1 MNNLTQKQLDFC
13 QAIVEGLNQTDAYR
27 RGYDTEKMADKTV
40 HEAASRLMGDSKVIA
55 RIEEL
60 RLPAT
65 QETQKN
71 YNDWLQELQR
81 LAFFDIRQL
90 VDEDG
95 KVRSLHDLPDDVA
108 VAVAG
113 FEVETIGENIIK
125 TKVKLATKLQA
136 LELFGKATGYYQEK
150 LETPMTALENT
161 STELL
166 VAMLEELKARKVA
179 RAAIIIE
186 GSAAGQS

>member
-65 QETQKN
+65 QETQKT
-71 YNDWLQELQR
+71 YNNWLKELEN

-90 VDEDG
+90 VNEQG
-95 KVRSLHDLPDDVA
+95 SPLGLHELPNEVA
-108 VAVAG
+108 AAVSA
-113 FEVETIGENIIK
+113 FEVEQIGENIVK

-136 LELFGKATGYYQEK
+136 LELFGKAVGYYHEK
-150 LETPMTALENT
+150 LETPLSTLENT
-161 STELL
+161 ATELL
-166 VAMLEELKARKVA
+166 VAMLEELKERKAAREAK
-179 RAAIIIE
+179 IIDASHAE
-186 GSAAGQS
+186 ES

>member
-13 QAIVEGLNQTDAYR
+13 QAIVEGLNQGDAYR
-27 RGYDTEKMADKTV
+27 HAYPTQKMAHKTIC
-40 HEAASRLMGDSKVIA
+40 EAASRLMDDSKIIA

-65 QETQKN
+65 QETQKT
-71 YNDWLQELQR
+71 YNNWLKELEN

-90 VDEDG
+90 VNEQG
-95 KVRSLHDLPDDVA
+95 APLGLHELPDEVA
-108 VAVAG
+108 AAVSG
-113 FEVETIGENIIK
+113 FEVEQIGENIVK

-150 LETPMTALENT
+150 LETPLTALENT
-161 STELL
+161 ATELL
-166 VAMLEELKARKVA
+166 VAMLEELKERKRLREATV
-179 RAAIIIE
+179 IN
-186 GSAAGQS
+186 GGDG